1 MRSVMFALTIRKIT
15 WGVFL
20 VLLFLV
26 VSLPTGSIMGVN
38 VKFIVFGMFAC
49 SFLLYAL
56 TSRNIFAQSDVL
68 LLTAVLTA
76 LSFWSLIGILNGESE
91 TKQIFYQ
98 LRDLASAI
106 LIAWLCIFAVRRRL
120 IRAERLI
127 LVIVAGM
134 FAVATLKVALVASSF
149 FLDISPVQ
157 AIEYVFGEGSTVGG
171 AIEFNLVRLS
181 FSADILGAVAIFAVL
196 APSVSGVKLGR
207 AAKFAV
213 CLTIVLG
220 CGFLAYSRY
229 LWFFYIASVFLA
241 LIVERSWKTMAAI
254 LVSAVILCIPLY
266 DAVSTIITARFL
278 SEGTEISD
286 SGRVEQANAL
296 LDEIE
301 IRPVLGKGVGA
312 HTNAHIS
319 NGIYLYGYEMQW
331 LAFLMQFGV
340 LGELGILLLVAL
352 STRDLLKAKHRA
364 KVWILLLFALWLLAS
379 WTNPYL
385 TSSFAG
391 AVFGLFM
398 AMFYRMRHTDEISFV
413 PDLAM
418 QTI

>member
-1 MRSVMFALTIRKIT
+1 MFALTIRKIT

-20 VLLFLV
+20 GLLFLV

-38 VKFIVFGMFAC
+38 VKFIAFGLFAC

-56 TSRNIFAQSDVL
+56 TSRNIFARSDVL
-68 LLTAVLTA
+68 LLTTVLAA

-91 TKQIFYQ
+91 TIQIFYQ

-106 LIAWLCIFAVRRRL
+106 LIAWLCIFAVRRGL
-120 IRAERLI
+120 IQAERLI
-127 LVIVAGM
+127 LVIVVGM
-134 FAVATLKVALVASSF
+134 FAVATIKVLLVASSF
-149 FLDISPVQ
+149 FLDIYPVQ

-196 APSVSGVKLGR
+196 APSISGVKFRR

-213 CLTIVLG
+213 CLMIVLG

-229 LWFFYIASVFLA
+229 LWFFYTACVFLA
-241 LIVERSWKTMAAI
+241 LIVERNWKLM
-254 LVSAVILCIPLY
+254 AVILLSGVVLCIPFY
-266 DAVSTIITARFL
+266 DAVSTIFTARFL
-278 SEGTEISD
+278 SEGTEVSD

-296 LDEIE
+296 LDEIK
-301 IRPVLGKGVGA
+301 IRPFLGKGVGA

-340 LGELGILLLVAL
+340 LGELGILLLVAV
-352 STRDLLKAKHRA
+352 STRDLLRAKHRA
-364 KVWILLLFALWLLAS
+364 KFWIILLFALWLFAS

-398 AMFYRMRHTDEISFV
+398 AMFYRMRNTADSGF
-413 PDLAM
+413 PPSLAM
-418 QTI
+418 VSQAS